1 MWSPWTLETFS
12 SHIYNWRIPTW
23 AFCTMLTTTMCFQ
36 FSVLNFYHP
45 HGSHLKGQIEPL
57 CHQPL
62 FFFDMF
68 LVFYQAGC
76 CWSSS
81 SWDSA
86 LRILSNFVEFQI
98 CCCSSSS
105 SCLNDRC
112 FSTSSARS
120 IACSV
125 LVIPTSHDPW
135 SQLAATFD
143 ACSELA
149 ATFCFELSCSLVEA

>member
-1 MWSPWTLETFS
+1 MDFRNIWV
-12 SHIYNWRIPTW
+12 
-23 AFCTMLTTTMCFQ
+23 FCTMLTTTMCFQ
-36 FSVLNFYHP
+36 FSMLNFYHP
-45 HGSHLKGQIEPL
+45 YGSHLKGQSEQL

-62 FFFDMF
+62 SFLICFLFFTRPD
-68 LVFYQAGC
+68 V

-86 LRILSNFVEFQI
+86 LGILSNFVEFQV

-120 IACSV
+120 DACSV

-143 ACSELA
+143 ACSELV
-149 ATFCFELSCSLVEA
+149 ATFCFELSRSLVEAYWSIV

>member
-1 MWSPWTLETFS
+1 MPPAT
-12 SHIYNWRIPTW
+12 
-23 AFCTMLTTTMCFQ
+23 
-36 FSVLNFYHP
+36 
-45 HGSHLKGQIEPL
+45 
-57 CHQPL
+57 L
-62 FFFDMF
+62 FFFYMF
-68 LVFYQAGC
+68 LVFYQARC
-76 CWSSS
+76 CWPSS

-86 LRILSNFVEFQI
+86 LGILSNSVEFQV

-120 IACSV
+120 DACSV
-125 LVIPTSHDPW
+125 LVIPTSHDPL

-149 ATFCFELSCSLVEA
+149 ATFCFELSHSLVLIDCLMQKLLAFWWSSMHLRDFTACWTNEELFIYVIGVHRPTGGI